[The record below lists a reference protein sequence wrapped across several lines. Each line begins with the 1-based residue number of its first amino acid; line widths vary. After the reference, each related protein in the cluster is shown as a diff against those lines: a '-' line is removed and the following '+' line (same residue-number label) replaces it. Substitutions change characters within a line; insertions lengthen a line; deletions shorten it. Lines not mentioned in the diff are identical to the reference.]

1 MKTATIG
8 IVDDDPGMLV
18 AIERLLR
25 GQGYVVR
32 TFASAEEFLLGHRE
46 PHLDCAVLDLAMP
59 GLGGLELQ
67 DQLRRNG
74 ALLPIVFLT
83 GEGDIPAS
91 VRAIKA
97 GAVNFLIKPVDA
109 AEPFNALRLALIEGN
124 RARAVEEELAGV
136 RERFSLLTPLEL
148 EVLRHVISGKLNK
161 QIAADLGVSEQTVKI
176 HRMRIT
182 QKSGLPSVAELVRAA
197 ESLQIEPAAIHP
209 G

>member
-8 IVDDDPGMLV
+8 IVDDDPRMLV

-32 TFASAEEFLLGHRE
+32 TFASAEEFLLGYRE

-59 GLGGLELQ
+59 GLGGLERQ
-67 DQLRRNG
+67 DQLRRKG

-109 AEPFNALRLALIEGN
+109 AELFNALRLALIEGN

-136 RERFSLLTPLEL
+136 RERFDSSPPASLKGRATLSAASS
-148 EVLRHVISGKLNK
+148 ISRLPP
-161 QIAADLGVSEQTVKI
+161 ISE
-176 HRMRIT
+176 
-182 QKSGLPSVAELVRAA
+182 
-197 ESLQIEPAAIHP
+197 
-209 G
+209 